1 MKTGY
6 FIAAAFA
13 ALLLA
18 SGCQKDYVA
27 AELVDG
33 RTFNAAIPKN
43 ARAVVFEYHS
53 SVASGKLLST
63 PDSPVPIYG
72 NLDGT
77 TWRVTTSASV
87 INAHPDC
94 SRMFWARTRREAHSS
109 LLVEPELN
117 KIDFGEGFSTWNVTD
132 MHEMFANC
140 FELYSLDPSN
150 FYTKNVTNM
159 SSMFY
164 NCQDLYS
171 LDLSHFNMSRVT
183 DRRSMCYALS
193 YYFLH
198 CTITCSPT
206 TQWYLENGTG
216 LNTSGATFTWVRPT
230 SK

>member
-1 MKTGY
+1 MKTRY
-6 FIAAAFA
+6 FIAAAIA

-53 SVASGKLLST
+53 SVASGKLLSI

-94 SRMFWARTRREAHSS
+94 SRMFWARTR
-109 LLVEPELN
+109 
-117 KIDFGEGFSTWNVTD
+117 
-132 MHEMFANC
+132 
-140 FELYSLDPSN
+140 
-150 FYTKNVTNM
+150 
-159 SSMFY
+159 
-164 NCQDLYS
+164 
-171 LDLSHFNMSRVT
+171 
-183 DRRSMCYALS
+183 
-193 YYFLH
+193 
-198 CTITCSPT
+198 
-206 TQWYLENGTG
+206 
-216 LNTSGATFTWVRPT
+216 
-230 SK
+230 